1 MQPQELAPTLELQP
15 RRLTESEVAARRS
28 QGFVNVLPVKT
39 SRTYLQIL
47 CENVFTVINDILFAL
62 ALALVLLG
70 QVSDAVVSV
79 SVVLLNVA
87 VNVTQEVR
95 AKRLLDQI
103 ALLNRP
109 TTTVIRDGRQ
119 RTIDAQEV
127 VVGDVLQVRPGDQI
141 VVDGPIL
148 QTHRLDVNES
158 LLTGESD
165 LVAKQQGDRLYSGS
179 FCVNGSA
186 LYQAEKVGRQS
197 VAYELTAGARAFR
210 RIYTPLQRNINL
222 VIRVMLLLALF
233 FELLLLLGAL
243 VNQLPTVETFK
254 MAVVIIGLVPNG
266 LFLAISV
273 AYALGAVRVAGQG
286 ALLQQANSVE
296 SLNHVDVLCM
306 DKTGTLTTNALRLA
320 RLHPLSSEESELR
333 RLLGD
338 YVASGSVGNT
348 TSAAIGTAC
357 PGQARHVR
365 EEVPFSSAY
374 KWSGLVMDDEA
385 MQGTYILGAVEILAP
400 ALRAGS
406 ELPAIV
412 GQESMQGL
420 RVLLFTSFPERV
432 ALRNAA
438 DTPTLPQGLMPLG
451 LISLSDELRPQAR
464 ETLRQLGEAGIQFK
478 VISGDNPQTVT
489 ALVKQMGLSNDIRAV
504 SGLDLATMD
513 AEHFAATAADAT
525 VFGRITPQQKER
537 LVEVLHKQG
546 HYVALIGDGVNEV
559 LSLKKADLGIAMQSG
574 SQATLRVADI
584 VLLGDSFVSLPSAF
598 REGRRIRN
606 GMQDIFKLFLTR
618 VFYFVVLMVGTAVV
632 GGFPFDPKQSSVLV
646 LLTVGLPSFM
656 LAAWAQP
663 RPLEKD
669 ARRSLWHVVLPAA
682 SAHPGEIPGL
692 G

>member
-451 LISLSDELRPQAR
+451 LISLSDELRAQAR

-574 SQATLRVADI
+574 SQATRSVADI

>member
-1 MQPQELAPTLELQP
+1 M
-15 RRLTESEVAARRS
+15 
-28 QGFVNVLPVKT
+28 
-39 SRTYLQIL
+39 
-47 CENVFTVINDILFAL
+47 
-62 ALALVLLG
+62 
-70 QVSDAVVSV
+70 
-79 SVVLLNVA
+79 
-87 VNVTQEVR
+87 TQEVR

-165 LVAKQQGDRLYSGS
+165 LVAKKQGDRLYSGS

-243 VNQLPTVETFK
+243 ANQLPTVETFK

-320 RLHPLSSEESELR
+320 LLHPLSSEESELR

-400 ALRAGS
+400 ALHAGS

-412 GQESMQGL
+412 E
-420 RVLLFTSFPERV
+420 
-432 ALRNAA
+432 
-438 DTPTLPQGLMPLG
+438 
-451 LISLSDELRPQAR
+451 
-464 ETLRQLGEAGIQFK
+464 
-478 VISGDNPQTVT
+478 
-489 ALVKQMGLSNDIRAV
+489 
-504 SGLDLATMD
+504 
-513 AEHFAATAADAT
+513 
-525 VFGRITPQQKER
+525 
-537 LVEVLHKQG
+537 
-546 HYVALIGDGVNEV
+546 
-559 LSLKKADLGIAMQSG
+559 
-574 SQATLRVADI
+574 
-584 VLLGDSFVSLPSAF
+584 
-598 REGRRIRN
+598 
-606 GMQDIFKLFLTR
+606 QDHR
-618 VFYFVVLMVGTAVV
+618 
-632 GGFPFDPKQSSVLV
+632 
-646 LLTVGLPSFM
+646 
-656 LAAWAQP
+656 
-663 RPLEKD
+663 
-669 ARRSLWHVVLPAA
+669 H
-682 SAHPGEIPGL
+682 
-692 G
+692 